1 MRELLFIFLF
11 ALFIIK
17 KGKCNSNNLNPN
29 AILNP
34 KIIIIIIIIIIERL
48 IKEERLR
55 ARLVH
60 VFKHM
65 FSVFK

>member
-34 KIIIIIIIIIIERL
+34 KIIIIIERL

-60 VFKHM
+60 VFKHI

>member
-34 KIIIIIIIIIIERL
+34 KIIIIIIIIIERL

>member
-1 MRELLFIFLF
+1 MACFISVKYQVYIL
-11 ALFIIK
+11 K

-34 KIIIIIIIIIIERL
+34 KIIIIIERL

>member
-34 KIIIIIIIIIIERL
+34 KIIIIIERL

>member
-34 KIIIIIIIIIIERL
+34 KIIIIIIIIIERL

-55 ARLVH
+55 ARLTH

>member
-34 KIIIIIIIIIIERL
+34 KIIIIERL